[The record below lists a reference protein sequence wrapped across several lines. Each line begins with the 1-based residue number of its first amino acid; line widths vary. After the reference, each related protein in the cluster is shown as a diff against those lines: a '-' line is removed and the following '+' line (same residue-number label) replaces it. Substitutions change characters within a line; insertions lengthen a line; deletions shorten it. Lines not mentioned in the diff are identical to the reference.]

1 MAAVAS
7 AVACFNPNNTI
18 FTESSPRFKQVF
30 MYMAGMDDEDEFDE
44 FITSFD
50 IRDVAGDIACPV
62 LIVAGEDDEPSE
74 LELGESDLDDLELDV
89 SDEDLA
95 LMEEFSDNGEPAGPQ
110 EDEPSLEDELGLED
124 ALSESEADEP
134 GVDQQNPEELAE
146 QTEEVAEAEPAP
158 EELEDEVVPVAS
170 DSLDE
175 GSTRSDSGLDIDES
189 ALDDE
194 DDFDFLAGTDEAA
207 TKLDLARAYIEM
219 GDSDGAR
226 DILEEVALEGNEE
239 QKAEAQ
245 ELLKNLS

>member
-1 MAAVAS
+1 M
-7 AVACFNPNNTI
+7 
-18 FTESSPRFKQVF
+18 
-30 MYMAGMDDEDEFDE
+30 
-44 FITSFD
+44 
-50 IRDVAGDIACPV
+50 
-62 LIVAGEDDEPSE
+62 
-74 LELGESDLDDLELDV
+74 